1 MVIFSKI
8 NFVVIIVLFLG
19 IILNILPFSDN
30 INSIKPPILLLILIY
45 WSLAFPNQINL
56 TYAFISGLI
65 MDVLLIMPL
74 GYNAL
79 CYTVT
84 IFLIL
89 LYYPQI
95 RLQSSLNKMLSLL
108 LILIPFFLMS
118 TIGNNFLKINYNLF
132 DVLTSIFI
140 SIIIWPALFSVLRF
154 IRQKYIS

>member
-8 NFVVIIVLFLG
+8 NFVVIVVLFLG

-79 CYTVT
+79 CYTIT

-132 DVLTSIFI
+132 DVLTAIFI
-140 SIIIWPALFSVLRF
+140 SIIIWPALFSMLRF

>member
-1 MVIFSKI
+1 M
-8 NFVVIIVLFLG
+8 NFVVIVALFLG

-56 TYAFISGLI
+56 TYAFVSGLI

-79 CYTVT
+79 CYTIT

-140 SIIIWPALFSVLRF
+140 SVIIWPALFSMLRF

>member
-79 CYTVT
+79 CYTIT

-140 SIIIWPALFSVLRF
+140 SIIIWPALFSMLRF

>member
-1 MVIFSKI
+1 MVIFNKI
-8 NFVVIIVLFLG
+8 NFVVILVLFFG
-19 IILNILPFSDN
+19 IILNILPLSDN
-30 INSIKPPILLLILIY
+30 INSIKPPILLLFLIY

-56 TYAFISGLI
+56 TYAFITGLI

-79 CYTVT
+79 CYTIT

-95 RLQSSLNKMLSLL
+95 RLQSNLNKMLSLL

-118 TIGNNFLKINYNLF
+118 TIGNNILKINYNIF
-132 DVLTSIFI
+132 DVLTAILI
-140 SIIIWPALFSVLRF
+140 SIIIWPALFSMLRF

>member
-140 SIIIWPALFSVLRF
+140 SIIIWPALFSMLRF